1 MLFIPVYALADV
13 GNVRKD
19 CLLVAFSEAL
29 RWRDFIALAAGSAG
43 RRFGMVGIKEREESR

>member
-1 MLFIPVYALADV
+1 MLFIPVYALANI

-29 RWRDFIALAAGSAG
+29 RWRDSVALAAGSAG